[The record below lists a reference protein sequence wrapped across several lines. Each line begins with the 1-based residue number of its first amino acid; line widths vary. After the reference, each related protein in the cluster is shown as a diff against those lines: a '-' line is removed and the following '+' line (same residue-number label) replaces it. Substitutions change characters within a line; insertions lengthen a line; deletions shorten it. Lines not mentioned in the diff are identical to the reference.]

1 MSDFDDF
8 DFEPFDEDDAD
19 DADILDDYEDDD
31 EDDDERPSLTQDEM
45 FARVDAYKAKTKEN
59 MKIIIKPKQ
68 FDKNKRLE
76 AVRWLGEA
84 GNPEAIPA
92 LLKVYHKDKTA
103 GMKEEAEY
111 ALGQLKA
118 LDLEYDDLEVEQDAR
133 ERIDDLILYSKFG
146 KRASASG
153 LIVAEVLLVILA
165 IILFGVGI
173 VLSNTVGVE
182 RENTRATSVSETQTA
197 QPTPTPDTEDLV
209 QSQLQDYYEGLVADA
224 NFFQQQLAVST
235 REESIDCD
243 TTLANP
249 AQYTLS
255 SMWENNPQFSAIVTE
270 LNGLRGQMADVR
282 SAYTSACSTL
292 QPIPREDALNFGTTI
307 LSVQQGFNIVR
318 DLLNSAGIEVEEQV
332 FVTSTPAPVAT
343 SEEPLATATIDT
355 SDLTIPILELERLI
369 DQMTD
374 LQGATTR
381 TIFNWQQVVDTEQLY
396 LSGCNQPEPTVPN
409 DYVLDTG
416 LAGTSANLDSA
427 VLNVN
432 TGLQLTRAATSAFYA
447 ACDSGELPENAQAF
461 FDQANLAD
469 TAFTSASNNLN
480 ILQGR

>member
-19 DADILDDYEDDD
+19 DADILDDYEDDGD
-31 EDDDERPSLTQDEM
+31 EDERPSLTQDEM
-45 FARVDAYKAKTKEN
+45 FARVDAYKAKSKEN
-59 MKIIIKPKQ
+59 MRIIIKPKQ
-68 FDKNKRLE
+68 FDKDKRLE
-76 AVRWLGEA
+76 AIHWLGEA

-92 LLKVYHKDKTA
+92 LLKVYHKDKTP

-118 LDLEYDDLEVEQDAR
+118 LELEYDDLEIEQDAR
-133 ERIDDLILYSKFG
+133 DRIDDIILYSKFG
-146 KRASASG
+146 KRANANG

-165 IILFGVGI
+165 IILFGVGFF
-173 VLSNTVGVE
+173 LNQTVAVD

-249 AQYTLS
+249 ASYTLS
-255 SMWENNPQFSAIVTE
+255 SMWEDNPQLSAIVSE
-270 LNGLRGQMADVR
+270 LNGLRGQMEDVR
-282 SAYTSACSTL
+282 SAYTTACSTL
-292 QPIPREDALNFGTTI
+292 QPIPRAEALNFGTTI
-307 LSVQQGFNIVR
+307 LSVQQGFNLVR

-332 FVTSTPAPVAT
+332 FMTSTPAPVAT
-343 SEEPLATATIDT
+343 SEDPLATATVDT
-355 SDLTIPILELERLI
+355 SDITIPILELERLI

-381 TIFNWQQVVDTEQLY
+381 TVFNWQQIVDTEQLY

-409 DYVLDTG
+409 DYVLATG

-432 TGLQLTRAATSAFYA
+432 TGLQLTRAATNAFYA

-461 FDQANLAD
+461 FDQASLAN